1 MKKVLFSLFFIC
13 LFLFPCLA
21 DYTVD
26 QATVNA
32 EVAQNGKTKVTA
44 TYQLTFDSQQD
55 QVQIPLPDGDI
66 SRVSA
71 ETYRY
76 KVDKTDAGVDVVLS
90 KGTFSGTQSFTIS
103 YTVNVSPDS
112 STDGDVFTLGLLS
125 SRWATPVGACAFQVT
140 LPQPSGTVPADYTIT
155 PQVLSGYYGPLS
167 DTETGLT
174 VNGTIVTGTA
184 ADRMAYD
191 SLALAVTLPSGY
203 FYVRSTAIPMIHVT
217 YLFVGMLLV
226 LLLLMVYWRL
236 RLRTPRLE
244 VSPRLL
250 TPGGLLACQL
260 SQMLDGGTCD
270 VAVLVL
276 EWANLGY
283 LTIQSSKKGYVILTR
298 MIPMGNER
306 SKAEQRLFT
315 RIFAT
320 GNRVA
325 ATPGRFSAAAARFR
339 AASRRSLNRVIF
351 DRKGGNV
358 VFLQIPCRI
367 LLAIGTG
374 YIAYSLLP
382 DGSAFL
388 FLAVLIG
395 IVGFLYSIYLHDALA
410 KWVSLRRFSPRT
422 LGLLLVALLI
432 LILGLMSGA
441 FLEAATGLF
450 ACCFSAIATASGPR
464 RSQRGRDLLMQTRGL
479 KLFYRKVSWQ
489 QLQVITGRNDRFFQ
503 AQYPK
508 AAALGVD
515 KAFAARFERL
525 PTPRPEWLPG
535 GSGKTTSAAALQRR
549 LADILKSLRA
559 AF

>member
-1 MKKVLFSLFFIC
+1 M
-13 LFLFPCLA
+13 
-21 DYTVD
+21 
-26 QATVNA
+26 
-32 EVAQNGKTKVTA
+32 
-44 TYQLTFDSQQD
+44 
-55 QVQIPLPDGDI
+55 
-66 SRVSA
+66 
-71 ETYRY
+71 
-76 KVDKTDAGVDVVLS
+76 
-90 KGTFSGTQSFTIS
+90 
-103 YTVNVSPDS
+103 
-112 STDGDVFTLGLLS
+112 
-125 SRWATPVGACAFQVT
+125 
-140 LPQPSGTVPADYTIT
+140 
-155 PQVLSGYYGPLS
+155 
-167 DTETGLT
+167 
-174 VNGTIVTGTA
+174 
-184 ADRMAYD
+184 
-191 SLALAVTLPSGY
+191 
-203 FYVRSTAIPMIHVT
+203 
-217 YLFVGMLLV
+217 
-226 LLLLMVYWRL
+226 
-236 RLRTPRLE
+236 
-244 VSPRLL
+244 
-250 TPGGLLACQL
+250 
-260 SQMLDGGTCD
+260 
-270 VAVLVL
+270 
-276 EWANLGY
+276 
-283 LTIQSSKKGYVILTR
+283 
-298 MIPMGNER
+298 
-306 SKAEQRLFT
+306 
-315 RIFAT
+315 
-320 GNRVA
+320 
-325 ATPGRFSAAAARFR
+325 
-339 AASRRSLNRVIF
+339 IF

-367 LLAIGTG
+367 LLAIGIG

-410 KWVSLRRFSPRT
+410 KWGSLQRFSPRT

>member
-1 MKKVLFSLFFIC
+1 
-13 LFLFPCLA
+13 
-21 DYTVD
+21 
-26 QATVNA
+26 
-32 EVAQNGKTKVTA
+32 
-44 TYQLTFDSQQD
+44 
-55 QVQIPLPDGDI
+55 
-66 SRVSA
+66 
-71 ETYRY
+71 
-76 KVDKTDAGVDVVLS
+76 
-90 KGTFSGTQSFTIS
+90 
-103 YTVNVSPDS
+103 
-112 STDGDVFTLGLLS
+112 
-125 SRWATPVGACAFQVT
+125 
-140 LPQPSGTVPADYTIT
+140 
-155 PQVLSGYYGPLS
+155 
-167 DTETGLT
+167 
-174 VNGTIVTGTA
+174 
-184 ADRMAYD
+184 MAYD

-367 LLAIGTG
+367 LLAIGIG

-410 KWVSLRRFSPRT
+410 RWVSLRRFSPRT